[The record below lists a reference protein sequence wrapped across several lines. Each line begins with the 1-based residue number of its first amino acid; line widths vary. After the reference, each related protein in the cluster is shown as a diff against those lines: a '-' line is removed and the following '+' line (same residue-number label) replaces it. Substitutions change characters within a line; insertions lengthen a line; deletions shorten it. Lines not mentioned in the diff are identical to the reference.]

1 MLVLGGLAAPAI
13 VAVFFAAFTA
23 SFLGWPLLETF
34 LIWIVGEGLG
44 FAVLLPILMTSN
56 HAAFLGLLKRTKL
69 AQLAATIGASI
80 LIAVIAANWTQF
92 PFLMVIVPLM
102 AAAAFLTPFELAI
115 ACGSVGAALVGLVVS
130 GVLAGLDPANG
141 GFAYG
146 FQLSAAILAALP
158 FVAGL
163 IMEQTRRDRRR
174 IAESEQR
181 FRRAM
186 QDSAIGVAIVGLDG
200 HIVESNSAFA
210 DMLGYT
216 RQELEALTFFQITHP
231 DDVAIGTETMRR
243 VRAGEANSYQFEKRY
258 LHKDGTPI
266 WARLSGSVIR
276 DAETGTPLHLV
287 SQIEDI
293 GARKRAEE
301 AIAQAETRWSFALA
315 SAGQGMWDVDL
326 KNGHTTYSSSWKQM
340 LGYGENELDGDP
352 YHWLT
357 LVHPEDR
364 EHVEKA
370 DRQHIAGLTPMFEAE
385 FRMRHKHGH
394 WIWILD
400 RGQIVERDEHGTPLR
415 AIGTLTDITTRREAE
430 DRLFFL
436 ATMLAA
442 EKERLRVSLDSIGDA
457 VICTD
462 AAMCIT
468 FMNPV
473 AEKLTGAVES
483 EVLGKPLEDVYS
495 PVDEESGEK
504 IANAASTFS
513 SQAARRAQQPRD
525 SFERKTVRAVAS
537 ARSSRR
543 SSTTRVNSAAR

>member
-1 MLVLGGLAAPAI
+1 
-13 VAVFFAAFTA
+13 
-23 SFLGWPLLETF
+23 
-34 LIWIVGEGLG
+34 
-44 FAVLLPILMTSN
+44 
-56 HAAFLGLLKRTKL
+56 
-69 AQLAATIGASI
+69 
-80 LIAVIAANWTQF
+80 
-92 PFLMVIVPLM
+92 
-102 AAAAFLTPFELAI
+102 
-115 ACGSVGAALVGLVVS
+115 
-130 GVLAGLDPANG
+130 
-141 GFAYG
+141 
-146 FQLSAAILAALP
+146 
-158 FVAGL
+158 
-163 IMEQTRRDRRR
+163 
-174 IAESEQR
+174 
-181 FRRAM
+181 
-186 QDSAIGVAIVGLDG
+186 
-200 HIVESNSAFA
+200 
-210 DMLGYT
+210 
-216 RQELEALTFFQITHP
+216 
-231 DDVAIGTETMRR
+231 
-243 VRAGEANSYQFEKRY
+243 
-258 LHKDGTPI
+258 
-266 WARLSGSVIR
+266 
-276 DAETGTPLHLV
+276 
-287 SQIEDI
+287 
-293 GARKRAEE
+293 
-301 AIAQAETRWSFALA
+301 
-315 SAGQGMWDVDL
+315 MWDVDL
-326 KNGHTTYSSSWKQM
+326 KNGHTTYSSTWKQM

-504 IANAASTFS
+504 IANAAALSVLRQRVEHNSRAILSTKDGSRCCIREVVSPILNDKGEFRGS
-513 SQAARRAQQPRD
+513 VIVFQDFTDARALQRRLAHAAAHDSLTGLANRAGFLSAMTSLNVGTAAGRTFRYCPLCRPRQLQGGERHRRSRSRRYRAQAGCGCDQGNHTR
-525 SFERKTVRAVAS
+525 RMT
-537 ARSSRR
+537 SSRG
-543 SSTTRVNSAAR
+543 SAVTNSW

>member
-1 MLVLGGLAAPAI
+1 MVWHLSGAGLSEQALEEIELERGAVLGLLTAGYAGCAILSILLFKFENGAAGVWLPNVFAVAVLLRHPSLRLAQAIAAVFVGCLAANLLLGAEVLLSLLYSSANAALVLVETSLIRKGFGGRKAAISNAPDYLLMLVLGGLAAPAI

-276 DAETGTPLHLV
+276 DAETGERRFISFRKLKISAPA
-287 SQIEDI
+287 S
-293 GARKRAEE
+293 APRKRLPRPRRVGALRW
-301 AIAQAETRWSFALA
+301 QA
-315 SAGQGMWDVDL
+315 
-326 KNGHTTYSSSWKQM
+326 
-340 LGYGENELDGDP
+340 
-352 YHWLT
+352 
-357 LVHPEDR
+357 
-364 EHVEKA
+364 
-370 DRQHIAGLTPMFEAE
+370 
-385 FRMRHKHGH
+385 
-394 WIWILD
+394 
-400 RGQIVERDEHGTPLR
+400 
-415 AIGTLTDITTRREAE
+415 
-430 DRLFFL
+430 
-436 ATMLAA
+436 
-442 EKERLRVSLDSIGDA
+442 
-457 VICTD
+457 
-462 AAMCIT
+462 
-468 FMNPV
+468 
-473 AEKLTGAVES
+473 
-483 EVLGKPLEDVYS
+483 LGKEC
-495 PVDEESGEK
+495 GT
-504 IANAASTFS
+504 ST
-513 SQAARRAQQPRD
+513 
-525 SFERKTVRAVAS
+525 
-537 ARSSRR
+537 
-543 SSTTRVNSAAR
+543 